1 MPNAVAIVVYS
12 CLASA
17 PFDDFNPHMVGAAQA
32 YVARHPGICAADP
45 PLLLEADVTVQECQS
60 QGMLHFLPQWQSQH
74 PDRVFLGAPCFVH
87 QPEPVEFHAL
97 EGETSASNQ

>member
-17 PFDDFNPHMVGAAQA
+17 PLDDFNPHMVGAVQA
-32 YVARHPGICAADP
+32 YVARHPGICRSDP
-45 PLLLEADVTVQECQS
+45 PLLLEREVSFEECQT
-60 QGMLHFLPQWQSQH
+60 QGFLHFMPGWQRDH
-74 PDRVFLGAPCFVH
+74 PDRVYLGAPCFLR

-97 EGETSASNQ
+97 TQETAAGD